1 MLKEFNSRLLVIDD
15 EESVRDSFR
24 EILCPVRENNLQ
36 LSELADATADFFEI
50 NNASFKTPRGSEI
63 IQYSMDEAAS
73 GKNALELVKK
83 ACKEDRPYAAIF
95 VDMRMPEWDGLETVS
110 QIRKVDKRVEVIF
123 VTAYSD
129 HSIEEIVQRA
139 GTNVTYHC
147 KPFSVEEIQQIAT
160 KSVYEWN
167 KSRNLEDLIAII
179 SDIRAC
185 HCQLDS
191 LLQNIL
197 GQVSEILG
205 CNSALLAIK
214 HDKQYEIIVAI
225 GAFINSDSA
234 AKYLKAIP
242 EKMEESLYE
251 SDDMLYFKLEN
262 YDIITLFERRNITL
276 HRERIYLVQLFLE
289 QAAAAIRNI
298 NLQQEL
304 VRKEKLSA
312 LGLSISMLSHDLR
325 NYIGNIVSL
334 ADLAISE
341 EALSPAL
348 AEYLTLIKQSGQDGM
363 AMMNDML
370 DFVRNKEVVK
380 SEIKVEDLIA
390 EVKRICKEFLD
401 ENKIKVKFCAT
412 GGAIM
417 MGDCSKLCR
426 IINNLI
432 KNAIEAFEGSNNPNP
447 EITLNINAEC
457 NPNVIQV
464 RDNGPGIPIQF
475 RDKLFDP
482 FVSSSKAGGTGLG
495 LAIVKQFVE
504 AHKGKIEVESSGSGT
519 CFTVLIPAK
528 S

>member
-24 EILCPVRENNLQ
+24 EILCPAKENNLQ
-36 LSELADATADFFEI
+36 LSELADAAADFFEI
-50 NNASFKTPRGSEI
+50 SDATRQASRGPEMI
-63 IQYSMDEAAS
+63 HYSMDEAAS
-73 GKNALELVKK
+73 GKEALELVKK
-83 ACKEDRPYAAIF
+83 ACKEDRPYAVIF

-110 QIRKVDKRVEVIF
+110 QIRKVDKRAEIVF

-197 GQVSEILG
+197 GQVAEILG
-205 CNSALLAIK
+205 CNSALLAVK
-214 HDKQYEIIVAI
+214 HDKQYEIVVAI

-242 EKMEESLYE
+242 EKMEDSLYE
-251 SDDMLYFKLEN
+251 SDDMLYFRLEN
-262 YDIITLFERRNITL
+262 YDIVTLFERRNITL

-312 LGLSISMLSHDLR
+312 LGMSISMLSHDLR

-334 ADLAISE
+334 AELAIRE
-341 EALSPAL
+341 ETINPAL
-348 AEYLTLIKQSGQDGM
+348 TEYLALIKQSGQDGM
-363 AMMNDML
+363 EMMNDML

-401 ENKIKVKFCAT
+401 ENKMKIKICAT
-412 GGAIM
+412 DGAIM

-426 IINNLI
+426 IICNLI
-432 KNAIEAFEGSNNPNP
+432 KNAAEALEESKNPNP
-447 EITLNINAEC
+447 EITLNINTDG
-457 NPNVIQV
+457 NPNLIQV
-464 RDNGPGIPIQF
+464 RDNGPGIPEQF
-475 RDKLFDP
+475 KDKLFEP
-482 FVSSSKAGGTGLG
+482 FVSWRRRG
-495 LAIVKQFVE
+495 
-504 AHKGKIEVESSGSGT
+504 
-519 CFTVLIPAK
+519 
-528 S
+528 

>member
-36 LSELADATADFFEI
+36 LSELADAAADFFEI
-50 NNASFKTPRGSEI
+50 SEAGNKAARGPEI
-63 IQYSMDEAAS
+63 IKYSMDEAAS
-73 GKNALELVKK
+73 GKDALELVKK
-83 ACKEDRPYAAIF
+83 ACKENRPYAAIF

-110 QIRKVDKRVEVIF
+110 QIRKVDKRVEVVF

-167 KSRNLEDLIAII
+167 KSRNLEDLITII

-197 GQVSEILG
+197 GQVAEILG
-205 CNSALLAIK
+205 CNSALLAVK
-214 HDKQYEIIVAI
+214 HDKQYEIVVAI

-234 AKYLKAIP
+234 AKYLKSIP
-242 EKMEESLYE
+242 DQMEESLYE
-251 SDDMLYFKLEN
+251 SEDMLYFKLEN
-262 YDIITLFERRNITL
+262 YDIVTLFERRNITL

-312 LGLSISMLSHDLR
+312 LGMSISMLSHDLR

-341 EALSPAL
+341 ETLNPTL
-348 AEYLTLIKQSGQDGM
+348 AGYLTLIKQSGQDGM
-363 AMMNDML
+363 EMMNDML

-380 SEIKVEDLIA
+380 SEIKMEDLIV
-390 EVKRICKEFLD
+390 EVKRICQEFLD
-401 ENKIKVKFCAT
+401 ENKVKVKICAT
-412 GGAIM
+412 DGAIM

-426 IINNLI
+426 IICNLM
-432 KNAIEAFEGSNNPNP
+432 KNAVEAFENCSNPNP
-447 EITLNINAEC
+447 EVTLNINTDC
-457 NPNVIQV
+457 SPNVIQI
-464 RDNGPGIPIQF
+464 RDNGPGIPKQLM
-475 RDKLFDP
+475 DKLFEP
-482 FVSSSKAGGTGLG
+482 FISSGKAGGTGLG

-504 AHKGKIEVESSGSGT
+504 AHKGKIEVESADSGT
-519 CFTVLIPAK
+519 CFTISIPAK
-528 S
+528 

>member
-24 EILCPVRENNLQ
+24 EILCPVKENNLQ
-36 LSELADATADFFEI
+36 LSELADAAADFFEMSGTTK
-50 NNASFKTPRGSEI
+50 ASRGPEI

-73 GKNALELVKK
+73 GKDALELVKK
-83 ACKEDRPYAAIF
+83 ACKEKRPYAVIF
-95 VDMRMPEWDGLETVS
+95 VDMRMPEWDGLETVA
-110 QIRKVDKRVEVIF
+110 QIRKVDKRVEIVF

-147 KPFSVEEIQQIAT
+147 KPFSIEEIQQIAT

-167 KSRNLEDLIAII
+167 KSRNLEDLITII

-185 HCQLDS
+185 NTQLDS

-197 GQVSEILG
+197 GQVAEILG
-205 CNSALLAIK
+205 CNSALLAVK
-214 HDKQYEIIVAI
+214 HDNQYEIVVAI
-225 GAFINSDSA
+225 GAFINSESA
-234 AKYLKAIP
+234 AKYLKTIP

-251 SDDMLYFKLEN
+251 SEDMLYFKLED
-262 YDIITLFERRNITL
+262 YDIVTLFERHNVTL

-312 LGLSISMLSHDLR
+312 LGMSISMLSHDLR

-334 ADLAISE
+334 ADLAILE
-341 EALSPAL
+341 ENLSPAMS
-348 AEYLTLIKQSGQDGM
+348 EYLALIKQSGEDGM
-363 AMMNDML
+363 EMMNDML

-390 EVKRICKEFLD
+390 EVRKICKEFLD
-401 ENKIKVKFCAT
+401 ENKIKVNIGITA
-412 GGAIM
+412 GAIM

-426 IINNLI
+426 IISNLI
-432 KNAIEAFEGSNNPNP
+432 KNAVEALENSNKSNP
-447 EITLNINAEC
+447 EITLNINTDG

-464 RDNGPGIPIQF
+464 KDNGPGIPKQMM
-475 RDKLFDP
+475 DKLFEP
-482 FVSSSKAGGTGLG
+482 FITGGKTGGTGLG
-495 LAIVKQFVE
+495 LAIARQFVE
-504 AHKGKIEVESSGSGT
+504 AHKGRIEVESSDSGT
-519 CFTVLIPAK
+519 CFTISIPAK